1 MCAGCCPDDIIV
13 CPSCKRDDE
22 SYNLGESD
30 SPFTD
35 LESGMLRC
43 LCGRIFAPAEQ
54 MNRHANM
61 V

>member
-1 MCAGCCPDDIIV
+1 
-13 CPSCKRDDE
+13 
-22 SYNLGESD
+22 
-30 SPFTD
+30 